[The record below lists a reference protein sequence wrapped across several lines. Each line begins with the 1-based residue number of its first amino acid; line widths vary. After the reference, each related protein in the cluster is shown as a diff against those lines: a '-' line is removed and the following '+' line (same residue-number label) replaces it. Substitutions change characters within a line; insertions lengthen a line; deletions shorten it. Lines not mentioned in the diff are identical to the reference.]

1 VSITLE
7 QMLKKSLLEK
17 NTERVSVD
25 GDPEKAN
32 ARALHLVQPA
42 HALRQGAASR
52 DLRVAS
58 PCAKV
63 VEGRFETTTG
73 ALEYRLYP
81 PASRS
86 GGEMSLVVMLHGA
99 GQDPGD
105 FALGTRMHE
114 HAGAGDTW
122 VLYPGQNRDVPL
134 RCWSWFVAQDQMRG
148 QGEPAVL
155 VALTRFIVAEHDI
168 SPRRIYAAGLSAGAA
183 MAVVLGQTYP
193 DVYAAVGSHSGLP
206 YAVAADVYSALDVM
220 ARGPAD
226 SPPSRR
232 AFARVPTIAFH
243 GDADKTVHPINA
255 SAIVADVVEGCAKAR
270 GRIATKH
277 GPSAGSRAHT
287 TTTYADSRGGA
298 CVEQWIVHEAG
309 HAWSGGSAEGSCTDS
324 AGPDATGAML
334 RFFHSHRLE
343 PRCIR

>member
-1 VSITLE
+1 MGHARTQTRGGHGLESGVSITLE

-25 GDPEKAN
+25 GDPETAN

-42 HALRQGAASR
+42 QALRQGAAAR

-63 VEGRFETTTG
+63 VEGRFETTSG
-73 ALEYRLYP
+73 ALEYLLYP

-206 YAVAADVYSALDVM
+206 
-220 ARGPAD
+220 
-226 SPPSRR
+226 
-232 AFARVPTIAFH
+232 
-243 GDADKTVHPINA
+243 
-255 SAIVADVVEGCAKAR
+255 
-270 GRIATKH
+270 
-277 GPSAGSRAHT
+277 
-287 TTTYADSRGGA
+287 
-298 CVEQWIVHEAG
+298 
-309 HAWSGGSAEGSCTDS
+309 
-324 AGPDATGAML
+324 
-334 RFFHSHRLE
+334 
-343 PRCIR
+343 